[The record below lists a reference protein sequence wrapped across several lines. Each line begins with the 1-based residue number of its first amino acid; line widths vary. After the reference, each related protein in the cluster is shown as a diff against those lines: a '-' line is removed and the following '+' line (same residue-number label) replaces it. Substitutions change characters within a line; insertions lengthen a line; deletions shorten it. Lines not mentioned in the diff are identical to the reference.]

1 MEVLESLYKIA
12 LKTLEPVCSKGQFS
26 SNSEVTTVYELVG
39 ILRRICAIWSYEE
52 PQGEQQELFSNRGSY
67 DGNSMRSYNSYGG
80 NGGSY
85 ESSYEGSY
93 DMGGNRRGVQSHM
106 SRAMGNSGHNEEE
119 FMSIMRKMRDY
130 VPDDTKQEID
140 RLLSQRGR

>member
-12 LKTLEPVCSKGQFS
+12 LKTLEPVCSKGQFT
-26 SNSEVTTVYELVG
+26 SNSDVTCAYELVG

-52 PQGEQQELFSNRGSY
+52 PQGEESLFSNRGSY
-67 DGNSMRSYNSYGG
+67 GNSMRSYNG

-93 DMGGNRRGVQSHM
+93 DMGSNSNRRGVQSHM
-106 SRAMGNSGHNEEE
+106 SRAMGYSGHNEEE
-119 FMSIMRKMRDY
+119 FMSIMRKMRDH
-130 VPDDTKQEID
+130 VPEDTRQEID
-140 RLLSQRGR
+140 RLLSQRSR

>member
-12 LKTLEPVCSKGQFS
+12 LKTLEPVCRKGEFS
-26 SNSEVTTVYELVG
+26 SNSEVTCAYELVG

-52 PQGEQQELFSNRGSY
+52 PQDEDALFSNRGSY
-67 DGNSMRSYNSYGG
+67 GNSMRSYNG

-93 DMGGNRRGVQSHM
+93 DMGGNSNRRGVQSHM
-106 SRAMGNSGHNEEE
+106 SRAMGSSGHNEEE
-119 FMSIMRKMRDY
+119 FMSIMRKMRDH
-130 VPDDTKQEID
+130 VPEETKQEID
-140 RLLSQRGR
+140 RLLSQRSR

>member
-12 LKTLEPVCSKGQFS
+12 LKTLEPVCNKGQFS
-26 SNSEVTTVYELVG
+26 SDSEVTTVYELVG

-52 PQGEQQELFSNRGSY
+52 PQGEQQGLFSNRGSY

-85 ESSYEGSY
+85 DSSAVGARC
-93 DMGGNRRGVQSHM
+93 GGGGKTP
-106 SRAMGNSGHNEEE
+106 RAASDG
-119 FMSIMRKMRDY
+119 
-130 VPDDTKQEID
+130 
-140 RLLSQRGR
+140 